1 MFRPPVGLTGTIDS
15 VTIERVGGG
24 WFRIS
29 QTPTAV
35 SGTTYGCAIRLM
47 DEATTNGLQY
57 TGDGT
62 SGIYIYGAQLEA
74 GSTPSSYI
82 STAGTT
88 VTRAAEI
95 LDVAAADMPWPTPNV
110 IGEELVTNGTFD
122 SDVSGWAYTG
132 TLGPD
137 QDNYAESQSGELRLV
152 GSATRTSRIQQSIAT
167 EIGKIYQFSF
177 DLTSNLANQV
187 VLEGISGTNVYNT
200 VGSYQEVFIASAT
213 SITLVIRSS
222 NITDVTLDNISV
234 REIDPP
240 LRVYPDGWDCHWQH
254 LHPNTLVSGRQQ
266 RHPARHWINGLHIHA
281 RGRWALW
288 IRLRV
293 VASPVG

>member
-82 STAGTT
+82 PTAGTT

-95 LDVAAADMPWPTPNV
+95 LDVAAADMPWPTP
-110 IGEELVTNGTFD
+110 
-122 SDVSGWAYTG
+122 
-132 TLGPD
+132 
-137 QDNYAESQSGELRLV
+137 
-152 GSATRTSRIQQSIAT
+152 
-167 EIGKIYQFSF
+167 
-177 DLTSNLANQV
+177 
-187 VLEGISGTNVYNT
+187 
-200 VGSYQEVFIASAT
+200 
-213 SITLVIRSS
+213 
-222 NITDVTLDNISV
+222 
-234 REIDPP
+234 
-240 LRVYPDGWDCHWQH
+240 
-254 LHPNTLVSGRQQ
+254 
-266 RHPARHWINGLHIHA
+266 
-281 RGRWALW
+281 
-288 IRLRV
+288 
-293 VASPVG
+293 